1 VNRRLLREERGLILL
16 PSLLRI
22 VAVLL
27 VLGLIGIET
36 STVVFN
42 RLQIQDTAE
51 QAAFEAAGEYQRSR
65 DVTSAREAAELRVVE
80 RDPRAVLRQFEVRTD
95 GSVAVV
101 VFRRAHTLFIHRIDF
116 FKGLTGA
123 RGRSVQRPP
132 PA

>member
-1 VNRRLLREERGLILL
+1 MNRSLLRDERGLILF

-22 VAVLL
+22 VALLL

-65 DVTSAREAAELRVVE
+65 DVTSAREAAELRVIE

-95 GSVAVV
+95 GSVRVV
-101 VFRRAHTLFIHRIDF
+101 VFRTAHTLFIHRIDF
-116 FKGLTGA
+116 LRELTEA
-123 RGRSVQRPP
+123 RGRAVQQP
-132 PA
+132 PAA